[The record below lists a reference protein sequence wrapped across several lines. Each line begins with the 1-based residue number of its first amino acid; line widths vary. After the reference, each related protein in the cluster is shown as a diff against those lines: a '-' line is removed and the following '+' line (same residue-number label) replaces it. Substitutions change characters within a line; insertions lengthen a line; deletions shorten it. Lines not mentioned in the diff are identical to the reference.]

1 LYRQFVT
8 LCGGLIKLVESNVMD
23 EDFYVEMKG
32 ESVFESD
39 EEIRPPHI
47 ATN

>member
-1 LYRQFVT
+1 
-8 LCGGLIKLVESNVMD
+8 MD